1 MNGIIKFL
9 LNRVFKRLVPMVS
22 EQNKTSVDPK
32 NVDPSGATKSIFSF
46 ARFFLTPFFL
56 IKTCLNRSRLFH
68 RSPEAHASIPTEIR
82 NQILS
87 TIEMLQNTN
96 PEKYRLYIFREAPGR
111 ISNRWTGL
119 KIKYAR
125 FFSRWSDKLLLNH
138 FIDRNSQW
146 NLLSSYGDQP
156 FIDLYEFGKHIQG
169 FPAPLQEKLSNGVI
183 DKANCKFAGKSSTAF
198 WDMMRLLFGFQCR
211 WVNELFV
218 ITPPS
223 SDIENGLEN
232 QASNSVYHYQAKAL
246 FSLTGQTLNA
256 LMIISAFLQSAG
268 SGLLNYRSVREKI
281 IAYMR
286 IAFTQMQSKARFA
299 DWLFYHGATW
309 NCWFQ
314 LIGWHDFEKNISPLS
329 ISNSVQFIKK
339 VEDSALKETADV
351 FKIMIVSN
359 PLSVFLMPHVM
370 CDYSLIS
377 AESIY
382 VELEGD
388 ETLSITIIADTD
400 TDIPAANISRIFEME
415 KCSADL
421 FWLANY
427 AYSGLISSCQSPE
440 SFRFNF
446 AATADG
452 QSFFDNRFK
461 FIGKLM
467 YSLSKLYHKEGAPP
481 EAGLHFDLFG
491 IFFYKFLLTDW
502 LKKNT
507 RHLFFPAAQKGRPS
521 EQVAE
526 SIDLCHFTLKKSN
539 PDTLSK
545 IKKDISA
552 GIAFENIAR
561 EYADDYRMRLT
572 SGRRGWINRGDLPP
586 YLEAVIFLP
595 SSLNQIFITDID
607 EYHHIYKINKIKEIQ
622 ELCFFEQ
629 LIELQCAGELGL
641 TAYDYTQLF
650 DPLKQI
656 LSLNIILTGDDE
668 KERRKLENLYE
679 RAAFYMRMLAFS
691 ASNRRLID
699 ASDD

>member
-1 MNGIIKFL
+1 
-9 LNRVFKRLVPMVS
+9 
-22 EQNKTSVDPK
+22 
-32 NVDPSGATKSIFSF
+32 
-46 ARFFLTPFFL
+46 
-56 IKTCLNRSRLFH
+56 
-68 RSPEAHASIPTEIR
+68 
-82 NQILS
+82 
-87 TIEMLQNTN
+87 
-96 PEKYRLYIFREAPGR
+96 
-111 ISNRWTGL
+111 
-119 KIKYAR
+119 
-125 FFSRWSDKLLLNH
+125 
-138 FIDRNSQW
+138 
-146 NLLSSYGDQP
+146 
-156 FIDLYEFGKHIQG
+156 
-169 FPAPLQEKLSNGVI
+169 
-183 DKANCKFAGKSSTAF
+183 
-198 WDMMRLLFGFQCR
+198 
-211 WVNELFV
+211 
-218 ITPPS
+218 
-223 SDIENGLEN
+223 
-232 QASNSVYHYQAKAL
+232 
-246 FSLTGQTLNA
+246 
-256 LMIISAFLQSAG
+256 
-268 SGLLNYRSVREKI
+268 
-281 IAYMR
+281 
-286 IAFTQMQSKARFA
+286 
-299 DWLFYHGATW
+299 
-309 NCWFQ
+309 
-314 LIGWHDFEKNISPLS
+314 LS

-339 VEDSALKETADV
+339 VEDSVLKDTADI

-377 AESIY
+377 AESIH

-388 ETLSITIIADTD
+388 ETLSITILADTD